1 MSDGHRLVSV
11 KVKQSMLEI
20 HAVQALY
27 WHRVLARLTTSL
39 RVGTPVKQI
48 TLFTDVHEEV
58 RASRRLQSDST
69 SCFGVE
75 NNSRISPCFFLP
87 LFFTL
92 ENILYTIPSRFIR
105 SSSFFENKLLSSRKE
120 ARQELRINF
129 HENFCQGRA
138 NTWTTNIRIR
148 EHRRTETRPRSDNEN
163 PSDPV
168 IIWHCTLAELTALT
182 IVLDVVN
189 FRSWLLATWLNE
201 KRISRIL
208 CRLQEFYKYE
218 EGINIQKC
226 QRSWKKNLRK
236 PRLI

>member
-58 RASRRLQSDST
+58 RRVGFKAIQPRVSALRTILEYRRVSFSLSSLP
-69 SCFGVE
+69 SK
-75 NNSRISPCFFLP
+75 ISS
-87 LFFTL
+87 
-92 ENILYTIPSRFIR
+92 IPRFIR

-189 FRSWLLATWLNE
+189 FRSWLLAT
-201 KRISRIL
+201 
-208 CRLQEFYKYE
+208 
-218 EGINIQKC
+218 
-226 QRSWKKNLRK
+226 
-236 PRLI
+236 